1 MVARTNED
9 ANADVS
15 TGEPKAP
22 VRPSPL
28 RVAPE
33 PTPEEPSSLS
43 PFVAEL
49 SALPRSRPSGDEALG
64 PDVIELSSDVVF
76 ADDRAF
82 GDEPSSRAS
91 SSVLALPVSTVSA
104 PKETTTKKPVLH
116 KQDLSTEELSIAHP
130 QVIST
135 KVGVWVATTALVV
148 GGLLATVCFLPST
161 RASHTPAIA
170 AAPSAIDSV
179 AALRAAIPPPPPSTT
194 VVAPFVAVT
203 EEPAAPPVVETK
215 PQGAPHA
222 PVATKSV
229 AASQHAPTTAS
240 SSAARIAPKKTS
252 QPAAKKAPATSPP
265 AMTAKKTSSTS
276 KGFAFGGA
284 GSAKAKSASAK

>member
-1 MVARTNED
+1 MVARTNEG

-33 PTPEEPSSLS
+33 PTPDEPSSLS
-43 PFVAEL
+43 PFVAEI
-49 SALPRSRPSGDEALG
+49 SSGA
-64 PDVIELSSDVVF
+64 IELSSDVVF
-76 ADDRAF
+76 ADDRSF
-82 GDEPSSRAS
+82 GEERSSRAS

-104 PKETTTKKPVLH
+104 PKETAKDKPAVH

-161 RASHTPAIA
+161 RASHAPALA

-179 AALRAAIPPPPPSTT
+179 AALRAAIPPPPPPTA

-203 EEPAAPPVVETK
+203 EEPAAPSAVETK

-229 AASQHAPTTAS
+229 AASQHAPTTAP
-240 SSAARIAPKKTS
+240 SAARIAPKKSST
-252 QPAAKKAPATSPP
+252 PAAKKAPTTTSPP

-276 KGFAFGGA
+276 KGFALGGA
-284 GSAKAKSASAK
+284 SSAKAKSASAK

>member
-9 ANADVS
+9 ASADVS

-33 PTPEEPSSLS
+33 PAPTPDEPSSLS
-43 PFVAEL
+43 PFVAEI
-49 SALPRSRPSGDEALG
+49 SSDA
-64 PDVIELSSDVVF
+64 IELSSDVVF
-76 ADDRAF
+76 ADDRSF
-82 GDEPSSRAS
+82 GEERSSRAS

-104 PKETTTKKPVLH
+104 PKETTPKKPVVH
-116 KQDLSTEELSIAHP
+116 KQDLSTEELSVAHP

-161 RASHTPAIA
+161 RASHAPALA
-170 AAPSAIDSV
+170 AAPSTIDSV
-179 AALRAAIPPPPPSTT
+179 AALRAAIPPPPPPTT
-194 VVAPFVAVT
+194 VVAPFVAVA
-203 EEPAAPPVVETK
+203 EEPAAPPVAETK

-240 SSAARIAPKKTS
+240 SSAARIALKKSST
-252 QPAAKKAPATSPP
+252 PAAKKAPTTSPP

-276 KGFAFGGA
+276 KGFGLGGA